1 VKHKWDLYDALI
13 EGIPPDVKAE
23 FFACGATH
31 SIALADSG
39 GVGVSGALD
48 ETWRPPLL
56 TKKDYGMPLRKLAE
70 CVKSWEFIEA
80 GLGLAAINAWYND
93 GEHLRALGIAVSDK
107 PFVEDRASDP
117 FITLQNEIRGK
128 RVTVIGH
135 FPYIDRLFAPV
146 CDMSVI
152 EKFSPVDGDYPDQ
165 AADYLLPESEYV
177 LIASYTLVEKTLP
190 RYLELSKN
198 AKVTLVGPATPVTP
212 ILHGFGVR
220 DLSGFYIRDAAAT
233 QNAILTHGGNIHKT
247 GQKINLR
254 RTSDAAGV

>member
-1 VKHKWDLYDALI
+1 MWDLYDSLI
-13 EGIPPDVKAE
+13 EGIPPDVRAE

-31 SIALADSG
+31 SIVVADDG

-56 TKKDYGMPLRKLAE
+56 TKKEFGMPLRGLAE

-80 GLGLAAINAWYND
+80 GLGLAAINAWYNGGD
-93 GEHLRALGIAVSDK
+93 RLRALGIAVSDK
-107 PFVEDRASDP
+107 PFAEDRASDP
-117 FITLQNEIRGK
+117 FIALQNEIRGK

-165 AADYLLPESEYV
+165 AADYLLPESDYV
-177 LIASYTLVEKTLP
+177 FIASYTLVEKTLP
-190 RYLELSKN
+190 RYLRLSKN
-198 AKVTLVGPATPVTP
+198 ARVTLVGPATPVTP

-220 DLSGFYIRDAAAT
+220 DLSGFYIRDAEAARNYT
-233 QNAILTHGGNIHKT
+233 LTHGGNIHKT

-254 RTSDAAGV
+254 RSAGGAEGEG